1 MEGRIE
7 KLGPLGSPP
16 PAHEAATGP
25 VCDLVGLSREE
36 LGMFL
41 RALGSPLTG

>member
-36 LGMFL
+36 LGDVF
-41 RALGSPLTG
+41 AGLGESLTG